1 MSYKKIAPKYTI
13 LLEVQIIFG
22 LKNNYHEI
30 VQYFFLLNQMVL
42 VYQKKKKKKFF
53 GHKVTREYM
62 ETYMFSLMSI
72 DPLLKS
78 VT

>member
-1 MSYKKIAPKYTI
+1 MSYKNIAPTYAI

-42 VYQKKKKKKFF
+42 VYQEKKKS
-53 GHKVTREYM
+53 KV
-62 ETYMFSLMSI
+62 LWAQNN
-72 DPLLKS
+72 
-78 VT
+78 